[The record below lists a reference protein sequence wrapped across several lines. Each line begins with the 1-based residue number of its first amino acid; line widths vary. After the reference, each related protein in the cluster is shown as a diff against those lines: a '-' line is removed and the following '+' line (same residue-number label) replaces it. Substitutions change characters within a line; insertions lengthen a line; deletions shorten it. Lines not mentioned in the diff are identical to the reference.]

1 MLDRIVAPCYV
12 CCGGIQMKNAQISRT
27 AYNTAYNIDAKNNFV
42 EALSFILEQ
51 LDEETSA
58 SIESRMLINFFEDF
72 SDYIISE

>member
-1 MLDRIVAPCYV
+1 
-12 CCGGIQMKNAQISRT
+12 MKNAQISR
-27 AYNTAYNIDAKNNFV
+27 TAYNIDAKNNFV

-58 SIESRMLINFFEDF
+58 SIENRMLINFFEDF

>member
-1 MLDRIVAPCYV
+1 
-12 CCGGIQMKNAQISRT
+12 MKNAQISR
-27 AYNTAYNIDAKNNFV
+27 TAYNIDAKNNFV

>member
-12 CCGGIQMKNAQISRT
+12 CYGGIQMKNAQISR
-27 AYNTAYNIDAKNNFV
+27 TAYNIDAKNNFV

>member
-27 AYNTAYNIDAKNNFV
+27 AYNIDAKNNFV
-42 EALSFILEQ
+42 EALSFILDQ